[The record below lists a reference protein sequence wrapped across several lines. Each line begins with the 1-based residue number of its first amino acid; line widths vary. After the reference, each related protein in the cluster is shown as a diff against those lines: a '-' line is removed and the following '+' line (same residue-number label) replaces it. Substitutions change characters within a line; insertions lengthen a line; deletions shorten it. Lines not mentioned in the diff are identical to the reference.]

1 MIKIPIVHLLII
13 VIALFLLPSGRAL
26 AGEAVSYG
34 GDILY
39 TKPVKSVL
47 FSHKLHVEDKKLG
60 CDMCHMKL
68 FEMKALAAQSK
79 EDFTMDALY
88 KGKYCGACHNGKTAF
103 ASNTECA
110 RCHGG
115 LKEAAAAAK
124 AKPVAWSF
132 QAPKKAIVLG
142 AGDSAVNFEHAVHT
156 TTFKCA
162 DCHAKL
168 FALKKGQDK
177 ITMGDLYK
185 GKYCGACHNGK
196 TAFASTDCTKCHAK
210 TPAPKAPLVYK
221 VKDMGPVTFSHTFHT
236 GVFSCAKC
244 HPKIFTMKKT
254 QGKMTMDAMNKG
266 KQCGACHNGTI
277 ATSVTDCGKC
287 HK

>member
-1 MIKIPIVHLLII
+1 MKKMTFACLLII
-13 VIALFLLPSGRAL
+13 VTAVSLLHSGRAL
-26 AGEAVSYG
+26 AAEGVTHG

-47 FSHKLHVEDKKLG
+47 FSHNLHVEKEKLG

-79 EDFTMDALY
+79 EDFTMGALY
-88 KGKYCGACHNGKTAF
+88 KGKYCGACHNGKAAF
-103 ASNTECA
+103 ASNTQCA

-115 LKEAAAAAK
+115 VKEAAAT
-124 AKPVAWSF
+124 KPAVAWSP
-132 QAPKKAIVLG
+132 QGPKGAIVIG
-142 AGDSAVNFEHAVHT
+142 AGESAVNFEHAVHT
-156 TTFKCA
+156 VTFKCG

-168 FALKKGQDK
+168 FALKKGKDK
-177 ITMGDLYK
+177 ITMGDIYK
-185 GKYCGACHNGK
+185 GQYCGACHNGK
-196 TAFASTDCTKCHAK
+196 TAFISTDCTKCHAK
-210 TPAPKAPLVYK
+210 APAPKAPLVYK
-221 VKDMGPVTFSHTFHT
+221 LKDMGPVTFSHTFHA
-236 GVFSCAKC
+236 GVFSCKKC
-244 HPKIFTMKKT
+244 HPKIFAMKKT